1 MNLLDLLTQW
11 LLGITQVIIGFLLG
25 SIITGYFTVKWV
37 IPRIMRNPDIQE
49 ALKLF
54 RDGKSYLRQILEN
67 QRPKGGE
74 NLNPEEEKE
83 EDQPLSETEEEDWE
97 EDEE

>member
-1 MNLLDLLTQW
+1 MNLLETLTQW

-49 ALKLF
+49 ALALF
-54 RDGKSYLRQILEN
+54 REGKSYLRQILEN
-67 QRPKGGE
+67 QRAKEGGE
-74 NLNPEEEKE
+74 NLNPEKE
-83 EDQPLSETEEEDWE
+83 EEEGTEGEKGEEEGE
-97 EDEE
+97 ED